1 MRFDSSRRTILMV
14 VALLVTVGACAGN
27 GLQVQNLTPDE
38 LMQAGVT
45 ALNERDWS
53 DAISAFERFIIQ
65 YPSHPRNQE
74 ARFRL
79 AQAHFGKKEYV
90 TAATEYARL
99 AGDFP
104 AGPYADDA
112 RFGVCESYARLSPKP
127 ALDQEYTRAAIE
139 HCRSLA
145 AYYPTSEFVP
155 RAQEILTEM
164 TNKLAEKTYEAGD
177 FYMKRGLIDSAILYF
192 DATVEEYPTSRW
204 APRALLRLY
213 EAYNRLSYKEEADEV
228 RARLIRDY
236 PTSAEAKQLSERA
249 VTQAP

>member
-1 MRFDSSRRTILMV
+1 MRFHGPRSILWLV
-14 VALLVTVGACAGN
+14 LLLVAGACAGN
-27 GLQVQNLTPDE
+27 GIQVQDLPPDD
-38 LMQAGVT
+38 LMQQGIT
-45 ALNERDWS
+45 ALNDRKWS
-53 DAISAFERFIIQ
+53 NAIAVFERFIIQ

-79 AQAHFGKKEYV
+79 AESHFGKKEYI

-139 HCRSLA
+139 HCRSLES
-145 AYYPTSEFVP
+145 YYPSSEFVP
-155 RAQEILTEM
+155 RAQEILTGM

-192 DATVEEYPTSRW
+192 DATVEEYPTSDF
-204 APRALLRLY
+204 APRALMRLY
-213 EAYNRLSYKEEADEV
+213 EAYTRLSYKEEADAA
-228 RARLIRDY
+228 RARLLRDY
-236 PTSAEAKQLSERA
+236 PSSGEAKQLSGQT
-249 VTQAP
+249 VTQPS